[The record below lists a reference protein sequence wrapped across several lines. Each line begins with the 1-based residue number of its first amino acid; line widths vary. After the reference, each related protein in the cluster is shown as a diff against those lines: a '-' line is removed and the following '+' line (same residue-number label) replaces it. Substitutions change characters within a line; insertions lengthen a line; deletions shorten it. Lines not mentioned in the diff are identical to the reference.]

1 MSLEDVAMN
10 KLKLSL
16 TLKKGTDWRVIAPII
31 DDPLTRVSRAM
42 KWHIEFSPAEITELQ
57 KFVTIMAS
65 LSQDSQKFVKS
76 KFIDCSPFICNFL
89 LHRVGARPASLRGG
103 ARGYQYRVRHSW
115 AAIPEQET
123 RHRSE

>member
-1 MSLEDVAMN
+1 MSCCVERIEMSLEDVAMN

-65 LSQDSQKFVKS
+65 LSQDS
-76 KFIDCSPFICNFL
+76 L
-89 LHRVGARPASLRGG
+89 
-103 ARGYQYRVRHSW
+103 W
-115 AAIPEQET
+115 W
-123 RHRSE
+123 